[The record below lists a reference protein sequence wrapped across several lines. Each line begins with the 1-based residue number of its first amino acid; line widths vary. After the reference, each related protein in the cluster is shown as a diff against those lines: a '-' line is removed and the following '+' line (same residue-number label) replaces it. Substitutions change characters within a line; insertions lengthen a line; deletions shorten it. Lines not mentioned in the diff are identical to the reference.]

1 MEKQWKLDCVILA
14 SRQTYR
20 SMEQNREHK
29 NNPIH
34 LWSID
39 FYKVT
44 KTIRCERTAFST
56 NIAVAPGYPRAEELS
71 QVPFLIP
78 YAYAQSLSCVQLW
91 GPTDCSSPGSSVH
104 GICQARILEWV
115 AISSAQRIFPTQ
127 LSNLCLLGLFHWQV
141 GSLPLAPPGK
151 PKDFLYLCKN

>member
-1 MEKQWKLDCVILA
+1 MWYWHQDRRIDRW
-14 SRQTYR
+14 
-20 SMEQNREHK
+20 NRTESTK
-29 NNPIH
+29 ITLYIYGQLIFN
-34 LWSID
+34 
-39 FYKVT
+39 KVT

-91 GPTDCSSPGSSVH
+91 GPMDCSSPGSSVH

-115 AISSAQRIFPTQ
+115 AISFSRGSSRARNRILVTCVDRWI
-127 LSNLCLLGLFHWQV
+127 LYHWATREALTLYHIQQV
-141 GSLPLAPPGK
+141 NSK
-151 PKDFLYLCKN
+151 SIKT